1 VKAAVRHGSAS
12 AARSKSDQI
21 LRYLVLILLTLIF
34 ILPVYWMASSAL
46 KGPQE
51 IFSVPPTWVP
61 KVRHWEHFRTVFEQL
76 PFARWMMNS
85 GIVSVTVTLVALL
98 THAMAAYSLA
108 RLRYPGRRF
117 IFALIIGTLMIPFC
131 VIMIPLYIQVRAF
144 GWLDTYWA
152 LIIPSIPNAFGIFLL
167 HQFYLTIP
175 TELEDAARVDG
186 CSKAGIFFRIVLPL
200 SKPILAALAV
210 FFFVANW
217 NSFLWPLLVTS
228 STAMK
233 TVQVGIAGYSGQY
246 QNPWAYMMA
255 ANTIAVIPNLVVFV
269 LFQRQLM
276 TSIAMSGIK
285 G

>member
-1 VKAAVRHGSAS
+1 MKLGAK
-12 AARSKSDQI
+12 RSKAYRHRIKHEQL
-21 LRYLVLILLTLIF
+21 LRYLILVLLALVFVLPIF
-34 ILPVYWMASSAL
+34 WMAMSAL
-46 KGPQE
+46 KGPKE
-51 IFSVPPTWVP
+51 IFSVPPTWIPEVW
-61 KVRHWEHFRTVFEQL
+61 HWEHFASVFREL

-85 GIVSVTVTLVALL
+85 GFVSISVTLIALL

-108 RLRYPGRRF
+108 RLRYPGRRM

-131 VIMIPLYIQVRAF
+131 VIMIPLYIQVRAL
-144 GWLDTYWA
+144 GWIDTYWS

-167 HQFYLTIP
+167 HQFYLGIP
-175 TELEDAARVDG
+175 SELEEAATVDG
-186 CSKAGIFFRIVLPL
+186 CSKAGIFFKIVLPL

-217 NSFLWPLLVTS
+217 NSFLWPLLVTN

-246 QNPWAYMMA
+246 QNPWAYIMS
-255 ANTIAVIPNLVVFV
+255 ANTIAVIPNLIVFV

-276 TSIAMSGIK
+276 ASIAMSGIK

>member
-1 VKAAVRHGSAS
+1 MKVAVRQSTAHRYRA
-12 AARSKSDQI
+12 KYEQL
-21 LRYLVLILLTLIF
+21 LRYLPLVLSALLFVLPIF
-34 ILPVYWMASSAL
+34 WMAMSAL
-46 KGPQE
+46 KGPKE
-51 IFSVPPTWVP
+51 IFSVPPTWIP
-61 KVRHWEHFRTVFEQL
+61 ETWRWEHFTTVFNEL
-76 PFARWMMNS
+76 PFARWMLNS
-85 GIVSVTVTLVALL
+85 GFVSVSVTLIALL

-108 RLRYPGRRF
+108 RLHYPGRGL

-131 VIMIPLYIQVRAF
+131 VIMIPLYIQVRAL
-144 GWLDTYWA
+144 GWIDTYWS

-167 HQFYLTIP
+167 HQFYLGIP
-175 TELEDAARVDG
+175 HELEEAATVDG

-217 NSFLWPLLVTS
+217 NSFLWPLLVTN

-246 QNPWAYMMA
+246 QNPWAYIMS

-276 TSIAMSGIK
+276 ASIAMSGIK